1 MRFINHLP
9 FGILAKLVP
18 VYYHRERGGE
28 REKEK
33 KGRKETSV
41 NY

>member
-9 FGILAKLVP
+9 FRLLAKLVP
-18 VYYHRERGGE
+18 VYYPRERGGV

-33 KGRKETSV
+33 KGRKETLV